1 MERDQRIVR
10 VAYITTRSLVEK
22 FLDIRRAHKETQND
36 WVSLHGTGVG
46 WEFYTYNNIVIPLET
61 GTLVVR
67 CYAHLA
73 AGRGWISQWAV
84 SIEWIYGN
92 YQTEIDPILANQ
104 MIHCKYFN
112 CFSTRDIRK
121 ALWGEK
127 IMAFCAMPTGH
138 KGCVLS
144 LQFLCL
150 RQLQHV
156 QNKAAKESRKTS
168 RGLWATKG
176 AMGSMASR
184 HHGGNKRGG
193 QTPFPRN
200 NFGPSLRILC
210 QQYRVRGESLHEIH
224 YHSK

>member
-10 VAYITTRSLVEK
+10 VAWITNRSLVEK
-22 FLDIRRAHKETQND
+22 FLDIKRNHSESKND

-46 WEFYTYNNIVIPLET
+46 WEFYTYNKLLIPLDT

-67 CYAHLA
+67 IYAHLA

-92 YQTEIDPILANQ
+92 YQTEVDPILADQ
-104 MIHCKYFN
+104 MLHVKYFD
-112 CFSTRDIRK
+112 CWVHRDIVR
-121 ALWGEK
+121 AIRGEK
-127 IMAFCAMPTGH
+127 ILHSCKMPTGH

-144 LQFLCL
+144 LQYLCL

-156 QNKAAKESRKTS
+156 QTKTAAQPRKAP
-168 RGLWATKG
+168 RGLWSSKR

-184 HHGGNKRGG
+184 HNGGNQGRGK
-193 QTPFPRN
+193 TPFPRS
-200 NFGPSLRILC
+200 NFGPSLGILC
-210 QQYRVRGESLHEIH
+210 QQYRVRRGGLHEIH
-224 YHSK
+224 HFS